1 MGRHRGDVATG
12 KRKGAKNKSLLFFNS
27 FFGLQWF
34 LSFFFF
40 FFFFV
45 LGHDLGSN
53 LAGLNGPWEKKKKKP
68 RLVNESGSGRGSGP
82 SMKKLDPLPFLTSTH
97 SSYGFGIGNEIF
109 WAQHLTF
116 ICFGSASS
124 AL

>member
-1 MGRHRGDVATG
+1 MV
-12 KRKGAKNKSLLFFNS
+12 
-27 FFGLQWF
+27 
-34 LSFFFF
+34 SFFFF
-40 FFFFV
+40 FCV

-53 LAGLNGPWEKKKKKP
+53 LAGLNGPWEKKKNPPFSKRAGFGPWVGSEYEKT
-68 RLVNESGSGRGSGP
+68 RLE
-82 SMKKLDPLPFLTSTH
+82 LDPLPFLTSTH